1 MTTGDATGFTI
12 WEYSAIVFI
21 VVVVSKLIS
30 KTTKTVDVLWLIV
43 FGSILTNLGLLPEHN
58 ESLETI
64 GEWGILFIMF
74 ALGLEEDLNRFTQGL
89 ETFNWCCVL
98 RGTISV
104 YGRLWCGQFCR
115 SRA

>member
-1 MTTGDATGFTI
+1 M
-12 WEYSAIVFI
+12 
-21 VVVVSKLIS
+21 
-30 KTTKTVDVLWLIV
+30 DVLWLIV

-89 ETFNWCCVL
+89 KRSIGVAVIGAAFPFMAGYGIASFVGGYEHNICMLWGLNHDRYCCKFNHDESAW
-98 RGTISV
+98 
-104 YGRLWCGQFCR
+104 
-115 SRA
+115 